1 MDKQLITPMVAI
13 DLSAAFDTVD
23 HDILLQVLGKNFG
36 VSGTALSWFDSYLR
50 QRTYQVQINDKLSSV
65 VKLDFSVPQGS
76 CAGPILFTDYAS
88 TLASQINDFNIQI
101 MGYADDHSL
110 YDAFPANSRA
120 SELTTMNNLQECLVS
135 VRDWMSRN
143 RLKMNDEKTEFIL
156 FGNHVQLNKCNTCS
170 IKVGEAEVNKSNSI
184 KYLGVWLDSEM
195 KMVNHIKEKCKVASL
210 NLYNIRKIR
219 KHLSIK
225 SCKQL
230 VQSLVMTHLDY
241 SNALL
246 FGLPQKSIA
255 SLQRIQ
261 NMAAKVILRLS
272 KYDDSS
278 TDALIRLHWLPIV
291 YRIQYKVIITVFKSL
306 HSQSPRYISTLLK
319 IKESPKYSLRSSG
332 MTDNGIVLII
342 PQTKCKTETVEQ
354 TTHYNAIRT

>member
-1 MDKQLITPMVAI
+1 MGLALINKNYRPLSNLTFLSKLAEKAALQQYTNYVDYNDLLPDYQSAYRRFFSTETALIKLHNDILLNMDKQLITPMVAI

-120 SELTTMNNLQECLVS
+120 SELTTMNNLQKCLVS

-156 FGNHVQLNKCNTCS
+156 FGNHVQ
-170 IKVGEAEVNKSNSI
+170 
-184 KYLGVWLDSEM
+184 
-195 KMVNHIKEKCKVASL
+195 
-210 NLYNIRKIR
+210 
-219 KHLSIK
+219 
-225 SCKQL
+225 
-230 VQSLVMTHLDY
+230 
-241 SNALL
+241 
-246 FGLPQKSIA
+246 
-255 SLQRIQ
+255 
-261 NMAAKVILRLS
+261 
-272 KYDDSS
+272 
-278 TDALIRLHWLPIV
+278 
-291 YRIQYKVIITVFKSL
+291 FK
-306 HSQSPRYISTLLK
+306 
-319 IKESPKYSLRSSG
+319 
-332 MTDNGIVLII
+332 
-342 PQTKCKTETVEQ
+342 
-354 TTHYNAIRT
+354 